1 MGNYTGNYKADLVI
15 GVEVDERKGESW
27 EKGAYAYVKY
37 DVVGLVGIKL
47 GEPNLIHINLRG
59 VGSSVRYCSIG
70 NFYSMTITLKLDGSG
85 KAVNYFLTEG
95 KKFRN
100 SLPDLESKR
109 LSTTDVFVFNK
120 QHNLLYSTLDSKK
133 AYFELFIFMKSSSY
147 GRKVVLEIDIETMQ
161 ENIVSMDSLVP
172 LSYFSNYFM
181 NALDCTE
188 YLFDKLQ
195 DGVYVYGDIV
205 VLYHRYIDT
214 ILLSKEATHAVF
226 ARSNV
231 KEIVFGSSMKYI
243 SVQGKPFM
251 GKQKLYIS
259 KDSSKEFVGALL
271 QAIYFSKDSIKLNTD
286 CSIYELQFIDGRN
299 FYNICNSKINSE
311 AVKTLLQD
319 KEIIV
324 Y

>member
-47 GEPNLIHINLRG
+47 GEPNLIHINLRW

-214 ILLSKEATHAVF
+214 ILLPKEATHAVF
-226 ARSNV
+226 ARSNA

-259 KDSSKEFVGALL
+259 KDSSKEFIGALL
-271 QAIYFSKDSIKLNTD
+271 QAIYFSGEPSKLHGVYDN
-286 CSIYELQFIDGRN
+286 YELQYMDGES
-299 FYNICNSKINSE
+299 FYNICKDIENSE
-311 AVKTLLQD
+311 TVKDMLKD
-319 KEIIV
+319 KEIVV